1 MTVLPTELTCDIS
14 DGVAWVV
21 NNVTYLLNQLRTGNL
36 PGHNV
41 NGSNILITS
50 IPMNN
55 SQYVCSDGNNNG
67 GVYLIIV
74 AGEYADLFCMYTHNI
89 GVVTLSR

>member
-1 MTVLPTELTCDIS
+1 M
-14 DGVAWVV
+14 V
-21 NNVTYLLNQLRTGNL
+21 NNVTYLLNRVQNGNL
-36 PGHNV
+36 PGHDV

-55 SQYVCSDGNNNG
+55 SQYVCSDGINDG
-67 GVYLIIV
+67 GVYRIIV
-74 AGEYADLFCMYTHNI
+74 AGEYADLFCMYAHSV